1 MATGMASANGEGG
14 SAKPRPISALPSVQA
29 RLLAFGA
36 IVIAG
41 ICGGLIGYS
50 TVKVGCHGK
59 CGTPEGVGG
68 ITGAVIATIGVSVIA
83 VLVLRAMGEW
93 RSIKEKR
100 QLELVI
106 AAAGAF
112 TSSGD
117 RPVPTHVPAPASE
130 PEAQASVAEPTAEPV
145 TAEPAT
151 AEPAE
156 PVTAEPATAAT
167 AEPATAEPATAE
179 PGTGEPAPAGPT
191 TAEPAA
197 TATATATATAEPGTA
212 EPATA
217 QPATPPPI
225 EATGPPRPHHVAPPL
240 PGDTP
245 GLQQPGH

>member
-1 MATGMASANGEGG
+1 MTTGMASANGEGG
-14 SAKPRPISALPSVQA
+14 PLKPRPISALPSVQA

-59 CGTPEGVGG
+59 CATPEGVGG

-112 TSSGD
+112 TPSGD
-117 RPVPTHVPAPASE
+117 RPSAADVPPPPGGSEIIPAAMAEPAGTPSPASE
-130 PEAQASVAEPTAEPV
+130 IKPEVAAAASSEPAAASSEPAEPAAAGIAPAEPPTAEPP
-145 TAEPAT
+145 TAEPAG
-151 AEPAE
+151 AEPADL
-156 PVTAEPATAAT
+156 
-167 AEPATAEPATAE
+167 
-179 PGTGEPAPAGPT
+179 
-191 TAEPAA
+191 
-197 TATATATATAEPGTA
+197 
-212 EPATA
+212 
-217 QPATPPPI
+217 
-225 EATGPPRPHHVAPPL
+225 APPDVAS
-240 PGDTP
+240 DTP
-245 GLQQPGH
+245 GGQDPPV

>member
-1 MATGMASANGEGG
+1 MTTGMASTNGEGVPL
-14 SAKPRPISALPSVQA
+14 KPRPISALPSVQA

-59 CGTPEGVGG
+59 CATPEGVGG

-112 TSSGD
+112 TARGD
-117 RPVPTHVPAPASE
+117 RPSPADVPPPPGVSDITPAAMDEPAGTPSPASE
-130 PEAQASVAEPTAEPV
+130 LKPEAAAAAEPAGDDPADAEPKPPPTAEPAG
-145 TAEPAT
+145 AEPAG
-151 AEPAE
+151 A
-156 PVTAEPATAAT
+156 
-167 AEPATAEPATAE
+167 
-179 PGTGEPAPAGPT
+179 
-191 TAEPAA
+191 
-197 TATATATATAEPGTA
+197 
-212 EPATA
+212 
-217 QPATPPPI
+217 PPPD
-225 EATGPPRPHHVAPPL
+225 VA
-240 PGDTP
+240 GDTP
-245 GLQQPGH
+245 GLQDPPV

>member
-1 MATGMASANGEGG
+1 MATGMASAKGEGG

-112 TSSGD
+112 TPSGD
-117 RPVPTHVPAPASE
+117 RPATADVPPAASE
-130 PEAQASVAEPTAEPV
+130 PEVEAGVAEPAAGVAPVEPAPAEPVTAEPVTTEPVTAEPVTTEPVTTEPVTAEPV

-151 AEPAE
+151 P
-156 PVTAEPATAAT
+156 PPSGLT
-167 AEPATAEPATAE
+167 
-179 PGTGEPAPAGPT
+179 GTGLPDD
-191 TAEPAA
+191 
-197 TATATATATAEPGTA
+197 
-212 EPATA
+212 
-217 QPATPPPI
+217 
-225 EATGPPRPHHVAPPL
+225 APPEL
-240 PGDTP
+240 PGDTAAHQDP
-245 GLQQPGH
+245 PV